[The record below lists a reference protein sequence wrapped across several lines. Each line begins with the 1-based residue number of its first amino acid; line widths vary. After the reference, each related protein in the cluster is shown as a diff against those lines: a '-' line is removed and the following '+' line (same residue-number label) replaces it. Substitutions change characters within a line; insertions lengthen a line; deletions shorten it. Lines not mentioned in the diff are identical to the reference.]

1 MQAVPDSVQVPYSR
15 GKMVGGTDLR
25 LCGAKRCSYSFAQR
39 AAPAFAPAPAS
50 VSESESAAAS
60 EAEASA
66 NNGCWLAR

>member
-25 LCGAKRCSYSFAQR
+25 LCGAKRFSYSFAQR
-39 AAPAFAPAPAS
+39 AAPAS
-50 VSESESAAAS
+50 EYESESAAAS

>member
-25 LCGAKRCSYSFAQR
+25 LCGAKRCSYSFAHR
-39 AAPAFAPAPAS
+39 AAPAFAPAS
-50 VSESESAAAS
+50 EYESESAAAS

>member
-39 AAPAFAPAPAS
+39 AAPAPAS
-50 VSESESAAAS
+50 VSESAAAS